1 MDEAIR
7 LVSSGDDVKIWNSS
21 SMTVV
26 EQFNPHSITHPV
38 SRVCWSSNNH
48 FLVSASASG
57 DKLVVS
63 SCKSSPVPVL
73 ELAEEKRQTRVSLNS
88 TSQFMVSG
96 GLDCTVNIWDLKTK
110 KLHRS
115 LKDHKEEVTCV
126 AFNGSDSYIA
136 SGSTSG
142 EIILHSITTN
152 LSSKPFGH
160 GPNQPI
166 HDLKYSY
173 FKKSLLGSVSDSG
186 SVVLWDANTQ
196 KDQHTFEGA
205 HKAPASGLAF
215 SPANELLFVTVGL
228 DKKIICY
235 DTSSKIVLRSLRV
248 ESPLTAIDFMPDGA
262 VLAVGSSQGKVYLY
276 DLRMLTSAVKT
287 VAAHKTSVHCLRFQ
301 NTPSHHKS
309 GSKALS
315 SKTSTAQSAPNK
327 RAAVKTVDNN
337 GPSSLATS
345 PAPPSHTE
353 PPPGSRG
360 DRGDGKAEGTGIP
373 HSTSLDVFPS
383 KETEALRSS
392 EKVPSLDRFNSVGR
406 NSLDIFSP
414 VRDDYKTQKASGDY
428 KKGDDFTI
436 KDRFLRSISYRCQ
449 RFKMIK
455 TQRNSS
461 PIEERASTV
470 KSCAAVL
477 DFLSQ
482 FSSTLPAR
490 RTPLGT
496 PGVQGYS
503 PMQVFDD
510 SPRPV
515 REQEEEEM
523 TEKPK
528 AGRPEPVLHDTK
540 QADKIGSPGSE
551 LSPQHARTSELSQRR
566 GKDVQAEL
574 LYDTPKGA
582 PPAAPTPAAS
592 SAIAAGLASSLSE
605 RIAESIGGEGGG
617 APPLTA
623 IQIHFIRNM
632 IQETLEDFR
641 EACHRDI
648 VNLQVEMIRQF
659 YIQLNEIHSLIE
671 KYSVTDSLVAEIERL
686 KEENKRLR
694 TNF

>member
-1 MDEAIR
+1 MDEVPR
-7 LVSSGDDVKIWNSS
+7 LVSSGDDVKIWNTS
-21 SMTVV
+21 SMTVL
-26 EQFNPHSITHPV
+26 EQFNPHSVTHPV

-48 FLVSASASG
+48 YLVSSSTSG

-73 ELAEEKRQTRVSLNS
+73 ELAEGKKQTRVSLNS

-126 AFNGSDSYIA
+126 SFNGSDSYIA

-152 LSSKPFGH
+152 LSSSPFGH

-166 HDLKYSY
+166 HDLRYSY
-173 FKKSLLGSVSDSG
+173 YKKSVLGSVSASG
-186 SVVLWDANTQ
+186 AVVLWDANTQ
-196 KDQHTFEGA
+196 KDLHTFEGT
-205 HKAPASGLAF
+205 HRAPASGLAF

-235 DTSSKIVLRSLRV
+235 DTSSKIVLHSIRA
-248 ESPLTAIDFMPDGA
+248 ESPLTAIDFMSDGA

-276 DLRMLTSAVKT
+276 DLRMLTSPTKT

-301 NTPSHHKS
+301 HSHSHPKS
-309 GSKALS
+309 SSKALYSKS
-315 SKTSTAQSAPNK
+315 SNAQASNGSKRSSSRTSGHSIPTPQEGLQTLVP
-327 RAAVKTVDNN
+327 R
-337 GPSSLATS
+337 PSPQ
-345 PAPPSHTE
+345 PAPE
-353 PPPGSRG
+353 PPPGHQ
-360 DRGDGKAEGTGIP
+360 GDGRADSTGIP
-373 HSTSLDVFPS
+373 SSSSLDVFPS
-383 KETEALRSS
+383 KETEVPKSS
-392 EKVPSLDRFNSVGR
+392 ERLPSLSRFNNVGR
-406 NSLDIFSP
+406 NSLDVFSP
-414 VRDDYKTQKASGDY
+414 VRDDYKALKATGDL
-428 KKGDDFTI
+428 KKGDV
-436 KDRFLRSISYRCQ
+436 
-449 RFKMIK
+449 M
-455 TQRNSS
+455 
-461 PIEERASTV
+461 
-470 KSCAAVL
+470 

-496 PGVQGYS
+496 PGGQGYS
-503 PMQVFDD
+503 PLQVFDD
-510 SPRPV
+510 SPDPV
-515 REQEEEEM
+515 RQEGKSQAEEPKASRAQLGLQETKPVEM
-523 TEKPK
+523 TSSSRLDQCSQHTPTPL
-528 AGRPEPVLHDTK
+528 AQPHTPEAIQK
-540 QADKIGSPGSE
+540 
-551 LSPQHARTSELSQRR
+551 R
-566 GKDVQAEL
+566 GKDVQSEL
-574 LYDTPKGA
+574 LYNSPLNGA
-582 PPAAPTPAAS
+582 PSPATSPEVSAAVT
-592 SAIAAGLASSLSE
+592 AGVASSLSE
-605 RIAESIGGEGGG
+605 RIVESIGGEAGG
-617 APPLTA
+617 APLTA

-671 KYSVTDSLVAEIERL
+671 KYSVTDSLVAEIEKL

>member
-96 GLDCTVNIWDLKTK
+96 GLDCTVHIWDLKTK

-315 SKTSTAQSAPNK
+315 NKTSTAQSAPNK
-327 RAAVKTVDNN
+327 RAAVKTMDNN

-345 PAPPSHTE
+345 PAPPPLAE

-383 KETEALRSS
+383 KETEVLRSS

-428 KKGDDFTI
+428 KKGD
-436 KDRFLRSISYRCQ
+436 
-449 RFKMIK
+449 
-455 TQRNSS
+455 
-461 PIEERASTV
+461 
-470 KSCAAVL
+470 VL

-515 REQEEEEM
+515 REEEEEM

-592 SAIAAGLASSLSE
+592 SAVAAGLASSLSE

>member
-428 KKGDDFTI
+428 KKGD
-436 KDRFLRSISYRCQ
+436 
-449 RFKMIK
+449 
-455 TQRNSS
+455 
-461 PIEERASTV
+461 
-470 KSCAAVL
+470 VL

>member
-345 PAPPSHTE
+345 PAPPSHAE

-428 KKGDDFTI
+428 KKGD
-436 KDRFLRSISYRCQ
+436 
-449 RFKMIK
+449 
-455 TQRNSS
+455 
-461 PIEERASTV
+461 
-470 KSCAAVL
+470 VL

-515 REQEEEEM
+515 REEEEEEM